1 MSINPDW
8 NAIANTISNDLSHD
22 EKHEAWQTKCQTW
35 LGALVNELEGDY
47 RISDTENFTIVS
59 DEGGRYIKVFSSFLE
74 ISRKR
79 ILSTL
84 KGVASDEGFGKHV
97 AIIFKDL
104 DHYYDYVSMFLPEE
118 GELGISSGMYINNGY
133 GHFVFPTQ
141 DMEYAEPIAVHELT
155 HACLSHLPIPTWL
168 NEGLAVLMEEVLA
181 NNTLYIDKE
190 IVAQHHQYWNEKNI
204 QEFWSGDS
212 FYASDEGQGLS
223 YHLAHILL
231 RNISQD
237 YTALAAFTNSANME
251 DAGESVA
258 MKTLGV
264 SLGDLAASF
273 LGEGNWEPV
282 LINDKRVATNT
293 IG

>member
-1 MSINPDW
+1 M
-8 NAIANTISNDLSHD
+8 
-22 EKHEAWQTKCQTW
+22 
-35 LGALVNELEGDY
+35 
-47 RISDTENFTIVS
+47 
-59 DEGGRYIKVFSSFLE
+59 KV
-74 ISRKR
+74 
-79 ILSTL
+79 
-84 KGVASDEGFGKHV
+84 GKHV

-118 GELGISSGMYINNGY
+118 GEFGISSGMYINNGY

-190 IVAQHHQYWNEKNI
+190 IVAQHHQYWNEENI

-223 YHLAHILL
+223 YRIQEPAVYPLTPTGLRFLHFFMLGPVAGLLLAIGLIVVYIQL
-231 RNISQD
+231 DPRIRFPYQLSKI
-237 YTALAAFTNSANME
+237 A
-251 DAGESVA
+251 
-258 MKTLGV
+258 
-264 SLGDLAASF
+264 
-273 LGEGNWEPV
+273 PV
-282 LINDKRVATNT
+282 LTIIPQSTASLRQGRKSKVMWLNMAGIVAVILVAY
-293 IG
+293 IGLAFLHRFGWVL